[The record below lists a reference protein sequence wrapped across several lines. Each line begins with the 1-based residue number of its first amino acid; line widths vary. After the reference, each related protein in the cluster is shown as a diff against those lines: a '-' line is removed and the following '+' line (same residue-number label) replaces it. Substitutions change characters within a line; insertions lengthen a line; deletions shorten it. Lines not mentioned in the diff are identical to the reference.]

1 MGMREEFQWLEQN
14 RAQALAGWYDFLRFP
29 SVGTD
34 PAHLADCQDCATW
47 LRDWLA
53 ALGFE
58 VEFLGATDVPPVV
71 YATWRSPDPAA
82 KTAMIYGHYDVQPA
96 DPLALWDTDPW
107 EPTLRGDRVY
117 ARGAQDDK
125 GQVWWTLQ
133 GMRACLES
141 GAPIPNLVLV
151 LEGQEECG
159 SASLIK
165 IVAADPAR
173 FKADV
178 LMVADTS
185 LAPDGRPAITAGL
198 RGVSSISFR
207 LHGPDHD
214 LHSGVH
220 GGLAPN
226 PVAELASIVAS
237 LHREDGSI
245 AVEGFAD
252 GMREATTEEIAL
264 VMEEPFDEATYR
276 RETGVPPVGGTRGI
290 APQIRG
296 RLLPTIEVNGFHG
309 GYAGEGGKT
318 IIPAWAEVKLSM
330 RTVPGQTPSR
340 CVAALRRH
348 MESRVKPGLR
358 LDMIFLEPGAEALRV
373 PLDSP
378 AIATAR
384 QVLGEMDPRGAVV
397 RYEGASIHVIGALAA
412 AAGAE
417 PLLVGF
423 GLERDRIHAPNES
436 FSLQQ
441 AESCLA
447 YTAAFLKAMGG
458 AAR

>member
-1 MGMREEFQWLEQN
+1 MERWLEKN
-14 RAQALAGWYDFLRFP
+14 RAQALDGWYDFLRFP

-34 PAHLADCQDCATW
+34 PAHRADCRACSGW

-53 ALGFE
+53 PLGFD
-58 VEFLGATDVPPVV
+58 VEFLGAPDVPPVV

-96 DPLALWDTDPW
+96 DPVELWDTNPW

-133 GMRACLES
+133 GMRAALES
-141 GAPIPNLVLV
+141 GAPMPNLVLV

-159 SASLIK
+159 SPSLIE

-185 LAPDGRPAITAGL
+185 MMPDGRPAITAGL
-198 RGVSSISFR
+198 RGVSSVTFR

-214 LHSGVH
+214 LHSGQH
-220 GGLAPN
+220 GGMAPN
-226 PVAELASIVAS
+226 PAIELARIVAAM
-237 LHREDGSI
+237 HREDGSI
-245 AVEGFAD
+245 AVEGLLD
-252 GMREATTEEIAL
+252 GMREPTPEEIAL
-264 VMEEPFDEATYR
+264 VMEEPADEASYV
-276 RETGVPPVGGTRGI
+276 RETGVPPVGGTRGV
-290 APQIRG
+290 APQVRG
-296 RLLPTIEVNGFHG
+296 RLLPTVEVNGFHS

-330 RTVPGQTPSR
+330 RTVPGQTPER
-340 CVAALRRH
+340 CIAAIRRH
-348 MESRVKPGLR
+348 VETRVKRGMR
-358 LDMIFLEPGAEALRV
+358 LEIPYIETGAEALRV
-373 PLDSP
+373 SLDSE
-378 AIATAR
+378 AVAMAR
-384 QVLGEMDPRGAVV
+384 RVLGAMHPRGCAVL
-397 RYEGASIHVIGALAA
+397 YTGGSIHIVGALAA
-412 AAGAE
+412 AGGAE

-423 GLERDRIHAPNES
+423 GLEQDRIHAPNES
-436 FSLQQ
+436 FSLPQ
-441 AESCLA
+441 AEGCYA
-447 YTAAFLKAMGG
+447 YTAAFLKEMGG
-458 AAR
+458 AAQ